1 MISTLAAARRGI
13 VLLLA
18 LLHFSGRTTAGS
30 TDPANSADRAVDLS
44 KIKGGILV
52 KDGKQT
58 SCGLGLID
66 NMASFVSA
74 DCLDYKDGKVDQDT
88 VYEVYIDTGYDATAS
103 RATVQNITVHPKYN
117 PSTMANNVALIEFNL
132 GSSVSWYNYN
142 AIGRK
147 SWTEI
152 VYAQRYIADVN
163 NMAWAAPQI
172 SSQAS
177 SDAKCSSLSSLFD
190 SNQNGASCNGV
201 LTTSPSPD
209 MSKCNVPYQIAYAII
224 GKSLFPAGIYS
235 YSVVEGGGD
244 LCSNSSK
251 IRNYYTLV
259 DDYLVFANV
268 ALNRTV
274 HYYRTENTTVPQP
287 DPNYAMAEP
296 SAAQPSGAALVAGNY
311 YSRQTGTNFASQV
324 PTPIAQP
331 TSSSMTPQASS
342 SSKTEQISSSSS
354 PDRGSPDEGSVEGLS
369 KNEVIIVAVSCS
381 VGSLL
386 IALILFFVIKQW
398 KASLRRRH
406 DPFKEASAQLI
417 LAEGLGGAYVPGHER
432 PSAEVIEDPI
442 DNQPPPAY
450 PMDERPPEMAHL
462 RNRDTHDAFDSDF
475 NYNNHIHISRNEK
488 N

>member
-1 MISTLAAARRGI
+1 MISTFAAARQGI

-18 LLHFSGRTTAGS
+18 LLHFSGRTTAAS
-30 TDPANSADRAVDLS
+30 TDPSSSADRVADLS

-52 KDGKQT
+52 KGGKQT
-58 SCGLGLID
+58 SCGLGLLD

-74 DCLDYKDGKVDQDT
+74 NCLDYKDGKVDHDT
-88 VYEVYIDTGYDATAS
+88 IYEVYIDTGYDTIAS
-103 RATVQNITVHPKYN
+103 RAMVQNITVHPKYN

-132 GSSVSWYNYN
+132 GSGVSWYNYN

-152 VYAQRYIADVN
+152 VYAQRYIADMN

-172 SSQAS
+172 SSQAT
-177 SDAKCSSLSSLFD
+177 SDAKCNSLSPLFD
-190 SNQNGASCNGV
+190 SNKNGTSCNGV
-201 LTTSPSPD
+201 LATSPSPD
-209 MSKCNVPYQIAYAII
+209 MSNCNVPYQIAYAVI
-224 GKSLFPAGIYS
+224 GKGLFPAGIYS

-244 LCSNSSK
+244 LCGNSSK
-251 IRNYYTLV
+251 IRNYYTLL
-259 DDYLVFANV
+259 DDYLKFANV

-274 HYYRTENTTVPQP
+274 NFYRTENTTVPQP
-287 DPNYAMAEP
+287 DPSYAMAEP
-296 SAAQPSGAALVAGNY
+296 SAAQPSGVALIAGNY
-311 YSRQTGTNFASQV
+311 YSRQTGTNFATQV
-324 PTPIAQP
+324 PTPTPQP
-331 TSSSMTPQASS
+331 SSSFQSSQESS
-342 SSKTEQISSSSS
+342 SSETQKSSSSSS
-354 PDRGSPDEGSVEGLS
+354 PDTGLPSEGSIDGLT

-398 KASLRRRH
+398 KARQRRRH

-417 LAEGLGGAYVPGHER
+417 LAEGLGGAYVPGQER
-432 PSAEVIEDPI
+432 PSAEVVEEHF
-442 DNQPPPAY
+442 DNLPPPAY
-450 PMDERPPEMAHL
+450 PIDERPPEIAHL
-462 RNRDTHDAFDSDF
+462 RSRDTHDAFDSDF